1 MQEIQQ
7 GSILISQPFTL
18 DQYFKRTVVYIVEHH
33 INGDLGFIFNKELN
47 QKVKDVIPN
56 FPDID
61 LPLYS
66 GGPVANNQLFFL
78 HNIGDEI
85 DGAMHVRGNVFWGG
99 NFEQVINGL
108 RIGTYKPQQIRCF
121 IGYAGWDENQID
133 EEIESKAWFLA
144 DAEKLDIMKANPETL
159 WGDGLKAI
167 GSNYA
172 KLAEF
177 PEDFCLN

>member
-7 GSILISQPFTL
+7 GSILISQPFQM
-18 DQYFKRTVVYIVEHH
+18 DQYFKRTVVYIVEHQL
-33 INGDLGFIFNKELN
+33 NGDLGFIFNKELN
-47 QKVKDVIPN
+47 QKVKDVIPD

-61 LPLYS
+61 LPLFS

-85 DGAMHVRGNVFWGG
+85 DGAMQVKGGIFWGG
-99 NFEQVINGL
+99 NFEQVIQGL
-108 RIGTYKPQQIRCF
+108 RTGRYKPNQIRCF
-121 IGYAGWDENQID
+121 IGYSGWEENQIG
-133 EEIESKAWFLA
+133 EEIESKAWFLGNP
-144 DAEKLDIMKANPETL
+144 EQLDIMQTDPDTL
-159 WGDGLKAI
+159 WGDSLKAI
-167 GSNYA
+167 GSKYA

>member
-7 GSILISQPFTL
+7 GSILISQPFQL
-18 DQYFKRTVVYIVEHH
+18 DQYFKRSVVYIVEHQL
-33 INGDLGFIFNKELN
+33 NGDLGFIFNKELN
-47 QKVKDVIPN
+47 QKVKDVIPD

-85 DGAMHVRGNVFWGG
+85 DGAMHVNGSVYWGG
-99 NFEQVINGL
+99 NFEQVIQGL
-108 RIGTYKPQQIRCF
+108 RKGLYSPDQVRCF
-121 IGYAGWDENQID
+121 IGYSGWDENQID
-133 EEIESKAWFLA
+133 EEIESNAWFLTNS
-144 DAEKLDIMKANPETL
+144 EKIDLMRIDPESM
-159 WGDGLKAI
+159 WGDTLKAI